1 MLRHNKPDLSTF
13 LTYTVIDFFLNHSN
27 FLDAIINY

>member
-13 LTYTVIDFFLNHSN
+13 LTYTVIDFFKLLK
-27 FLDAIINY
+27 FLYAIINY